1 MKIVQDFLNNNNKK
15 YNKKFI
21 KTEGTMEKIFTTKN
35 GTDLFFDEDNYNY
48 QTNDVQDVV
57 NCLQE
62 DIDNYKVDI
71 NAAIMAHNILTIMRD
86 IDQRNHIQNYWNC

>member
-1 MKIVQDFLNNNNKK
+1 
-15 YNKKFI
+15 
-21 KTEGTMEKIFTTKN
+21 MEKIFTTKN
-35 GTDLFFDEDNYNY
+35 GTDLFFDEDNYSY

-86 IDQRNHIQNYWNC
+86 IDQRNNIQNYWSC

>member
-1 MKIVQDFLNNNNKK
+1 
-15 YNKKFI
+15 
-21 KTEGTMEKIFTTKN
+21 MEKIFTTKN
-35 GTDLFFDEDNYNY
+35 GTDLFFDEDNYSY

-57 NCLQE
+57 TCLQE

-86 IDQRNHIQNYWNC
+86 IDQRNNIQNYWSCLLLYKL

>member
-1 MKIVQDFLNNNNKK
+1 
-15 YNKKFI
+15 
-21 KTEGTMEKIFTTKN
+21 MEKIFTTKN

-71 NAAIMAHNILTIMRD
+71 NAAIIAHNILTIMRD
-86 IDQRNHIQNYWNC
+86 IDQRNNIQNYWSC

>member
-1 MKIVQDFLNNNNKK
+1 
-15 YNKKFI
+15 
-21 KTEGTMEKIFTTKN
+21 MEKIFTTKN
-35 GTDLFFDEDNYNY
+35 GTDLFFDEDNYSY

-71 NAAIMAHNILTIMRD
+71 NAAIMAHNILSIMRD
-86 IDQRNHIQNYWNC
+86 IDQRNNIQNYCNC